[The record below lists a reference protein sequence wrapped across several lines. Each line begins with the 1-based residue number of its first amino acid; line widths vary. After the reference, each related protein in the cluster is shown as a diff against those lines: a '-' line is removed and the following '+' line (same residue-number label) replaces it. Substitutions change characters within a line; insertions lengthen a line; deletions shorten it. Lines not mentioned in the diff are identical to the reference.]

1 MNDTVHVFLVGS
13 MGLPPRYGGFETF
26 VDELTRGK
34 SSERIRYYVACLQNS
49 VMNVGQPR
57 QIAGLCGGLAAGTS
71 RRESCRI
78 YSRLQDR
85 PSDAVPYGKAEEKGR
100 QDLCQSGR
108 IGMAAE

>member
-1 MNDTVHVFLVGS
+1 MAMNDTVHVFLVGS

-57 QIAGLCGGLAAGTS
+57 QFIENGACGKVCA
-71 RRESCRI
+71 
-78 YSRLQDR
+78 
-85 PSDAVPYGKAEEKGR
+85 
-100 QDLCQSGR
+100 
-108 IGMAAE
+108 